1 MHCHIFQHFFKN
13 VTRECEKVKKL
24 PDCFEISVT
33 ATNIAGT
40 SVRANISNSDH
51 HQCGTHVKAI
61 SVQYNDDSERVNVKI
76 SFAEWSHATH
86 ATQCRVSNGTH
97 TVTIPRRGDTA
108 SSCLEMTNTD
118 SSIWTADA
126 LDSAGNVV
134 GTPPGVTLNKT
145 SATCSDHAVALAPS
159 LLVLV
164 TSGGVL
170 LFLWH

>member
-1 MHCHIFQHFFKN
+1 
-13 VTRECEKVKKL
+13 
-24 PDCFEISVT
+24 
-33 ATNIAGT
+33 
-40 SVRANISNSDH
+40 
-51 HQCGTHVKAI
+51 VKAI